1 MFEYFTLEQ
10 VYEYAERLG
19 YERED
24 VEVEQYC
31 SEYDYDLDQE
41 VAWEY
46 QVSFGHM
53 YVEAWVWTFEDLE
66 AQATDYEHIVW
77 ED

>member
-19 YERED
+19 YGRED
-24 VEVEQYC
+24 VDVERVC
-31 SEYDYDLDQE
+31 VEYDYDLEQE

-46 QVSFGHM
+46 QVSFGHE
-53 YVEAWVWTFEDLE
+53 YTEAWVWTFEDLAE
-66 AQATDYEHIVW
+66 PATDYNHLVW

>member
-19 YERED
+19 YGRED
-24 VEVEQYC
+24 VEVERYC
-31 SEYDYDLDQE
+31 SEYDWDLEQE

-46 QVSFGHM
+46 QVSFGHECT
-53 YVEAWVWTFEDLE
+53 EAWVWTFEDLE
-66 AQATDYEHIVW
+66 EQATDYEHMVW